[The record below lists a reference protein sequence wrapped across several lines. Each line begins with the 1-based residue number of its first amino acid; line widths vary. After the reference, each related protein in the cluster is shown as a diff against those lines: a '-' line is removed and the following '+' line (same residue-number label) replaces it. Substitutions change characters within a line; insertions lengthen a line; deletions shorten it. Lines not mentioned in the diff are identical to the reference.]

1 MPRTKQPKPTFTFNG
16 YHMSWYSPARRRRQ
30 NVFVESYDII
40 SADAVRVNHDGGV
53 MILERGHSSFF
64 RLYAGRPRL
73 QRPGAALHSRSIRR
87 HLCGVNATK
96 PFEGGTP

>member
-1 MPRTKQPKPTFTFNG
+1 MEQPKPTFTFNG

-64 RLYAGRPRL
+64 GCMQAARDCNGLEPLYTL
-73 QRPGAALHSRSIRR
+73 DQFAAIY
-87 HLCGVNATK
+87 AA
-96 PFEGGTP
+96 